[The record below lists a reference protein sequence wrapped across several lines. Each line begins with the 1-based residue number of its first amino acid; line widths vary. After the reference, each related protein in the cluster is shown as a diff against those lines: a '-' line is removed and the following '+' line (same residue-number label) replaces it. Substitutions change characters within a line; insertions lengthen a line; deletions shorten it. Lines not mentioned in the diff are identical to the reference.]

1 MIKLKKIPGF
11 CKYYVS
17 NTGNIYSIYKPIK
30 KLTPIKDKDGYLIV
44 CLHNNKKQTNKK
56 VHRLVAEAFIP
67 NLEHKPQVNHKNGI
81 KTDNN
86 VKNLEWTTSSENIL
100 HSYQNLGK
108 KNPSGK
114 NNIRSKVILQIFNNQ
129 IITEHYGIREAERN
143 TGIARASITR
153 CCKNKQKTA
162 GGYQWKYNT

>member
-56 VHRLVAEAFIP
+56 PLGDT
-67 NLEHKPQVNHKNGI
+67 NG
-81 KTDNN
+81 
-86 VKNLEWTTSSENIL
+86 NI
-100 HSYQNLGK
+100 
-108 KNPSGK
+108 
-114 NNIRSKVILQIFNNQ
+114 IL
-129 IITEHYGIREAERN
+129 
-143 TGIARASITR
+143 
-153 CCKNKQKTA
+153 NKQVEI
-162 GGYQWKYNT
+162 